1 MKKFLF
7 DLDGTI
13 TRVET
18 LPIIARQFGIS
29 EDIELLTKQT
39 IDGEISFVDSFKKR
53 VELMKDLPVDE
64 VANLL
69 ENVPLH
75 EKILEFIKKNSDRC
89 SIVTGNLDVW
99 IDPLCRKI
107 GCEYFSSVAT
117 VENNRVKHLDSILRK
132 DLIVKKFQR
141 ENYFVVYIG
150 DGDNDFDA
158 MFESDISIANE
169 IVHAVPS
176 RVKKIAD
183 HIVETEID
191 LCRILNDI

>member
-18 LPIIARQFGIS
+18 LPIIARHFGIL

-53 VELMKDLPVDE
+53 VELMKNLPIDE

-75 EKILEFIKKNSDRC
+75 DKILEFIKKNSDRC

-107 GCEYFSSVAT
+107 GCEYFSSTAT
-117 VENNRVKHLDSILRK
+117 VENNRIQKLDSILQK
-132 DLIVKKFQR
+132 DLIVKKFQS
-141 ENYFVVYIG
+141 ENFFVVYIG

-158 MFESDISIANE
+158 MLEADISIANE

-176 RVKKIAD
+176 RLKKIAD
-183 HIVETEID
+183 HIVKTETD